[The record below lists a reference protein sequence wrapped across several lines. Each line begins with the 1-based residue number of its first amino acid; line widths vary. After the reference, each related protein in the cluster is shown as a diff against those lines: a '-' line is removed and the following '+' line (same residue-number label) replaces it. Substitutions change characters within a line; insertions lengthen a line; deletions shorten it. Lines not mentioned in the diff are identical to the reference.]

1 MLIDVSVRAV
11 RVMIDDIHIADGI
24 AVKLLLACIVLT
36 SGVVGSMGLTPATV
50 HEDGVSGEH
59 TAALAFP
66 IDNVTATAGAPLA
79 SVDGN
84 GNDAFRTAFPIDN
97 ISVAFPIDTVTSR
110 AGHWDVRIADL
121 RGVTDAT
128 GAASQFRM
136 QDMDPYALPRRSDG
150 FPQDMDPY

>member
-1 MLIDVSVRAV
+1 MLIGVSVRAI
-11 RVMIDDIHIADGI
+11 RVMMKDTHIADGI

-36 SGVVGSMGLTPATV
+36 SGAVGSMGLAPATV

-79 SVDGN
+79 SVDEN

-136 QDMDPYALPRRSDG
+136 QDMDPYALPRRPDG
-150 FPQDMDPY
+150 LPQDMDPY